1 MKIGQSLDNS
11 VSVSSTAASAPSK
24 VGHGTASAARSAAPA
39 GAPAAGVEVTVS
51 SLARSMGANRSGGAE
66 FNTDKVNAMKL
77 AIKNGTFSVNAGAI
91 ADKLLSNAQEMLHQT
106 RL

>member
-24 VGHGTASAARSAAPA
+24 VGHGAASAARSAAPT
-39 GAPAAGVEVTVS
+39 AGVEVTVS
-51 SLARSMGANRSGGAE
+51 SLARSMGTGRSEGAV